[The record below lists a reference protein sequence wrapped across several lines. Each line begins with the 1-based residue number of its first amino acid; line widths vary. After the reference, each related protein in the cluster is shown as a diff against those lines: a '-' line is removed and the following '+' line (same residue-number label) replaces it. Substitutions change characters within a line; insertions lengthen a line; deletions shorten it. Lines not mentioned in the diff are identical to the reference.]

1 MDSVFLKPN
10 YGFQNLASRIPQA
23 KFVRIPDFTGQ
34 NFPNNLIWGDMN
46 QLMIH
51 SSVLVL
57 LVVADALMRKTLIL

>member
-10 YGFQNLASRIPQA
+10 YGFQNPASGIPQA
-23 KFVRIPDFTGQ
+23 KFVRIPDFTSQ

-57 LVVADALMRKTLIL
+57 LVVADALMNKTLIL